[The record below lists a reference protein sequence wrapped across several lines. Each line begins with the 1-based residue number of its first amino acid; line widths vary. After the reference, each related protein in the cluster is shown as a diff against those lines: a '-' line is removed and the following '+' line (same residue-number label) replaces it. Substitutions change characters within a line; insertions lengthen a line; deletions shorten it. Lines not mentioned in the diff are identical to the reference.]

1 MTGNLEINPLGFD
14 HVSSMLITKKSLA
27 LRAARIISSHVPWK
41 QKIIQLKLIIRRWRA
56 ISVAPNCRLSEKSM
70 PSIEVLSVALRKDF
84 GILPISLESI
94 VKSSLNNIDQ
104 ISVISPRN
112 DISEFVTE
120 DTRFEIFGTEV
131 KFIPEELV
139 ISENS
144 RQRLQAMFGS
154 RYGWVLQQLLT
165 VKFCLDSNARGV
177 LVVNADTVLLKELQW
192 LDKFGNQVLMPS
204 LEFHPPYYDFL
215 NRAFGNSKN
224 PKFTFITHHMLI
236 QPDKL
241 RAIFSKLK
249 IGDIDE
255 LITLVEKH
263 ALLTEMSAVCL
274 EFEIYAQHLLKFF
287 PKNVK
292 LVKFSNISLPNRE
305 NLTSQ
310 IDMLREKVSGGLPIN
325 SISFHEYL
333 SRKG

>member
-1 MTGNLEINPLGFD
+1 VAGKLEINPLGFD
-14 HVSSMLITKKSLA
+14 HVSSMLITKKSLV
-27 LRAARIISSHVPWK
+27 LRAARIISSHVPLK
-41 QKIIQLKLIIRRWRA
+41 QKISQLKLIIRRWRA
-56 ISVAPNCRLSEKSM
+56 ISVAPDCHLSRKSV

-94 VKSSLNNIDQ
+94 VKSSLNSIDQ

-120 DTRFEIFGTEV
+120 DNGFDIFGTEV

-144 RQRLQAMFGS
+144 RQRLQAIIGS

-165 VKFCLDSNARGV
+165 LKFCLDSNARGV

-192 LDKFGNQVLMPS
+192 LDKFGNQVLMTS
-204 LEFHPPYYDFL
+204 LEFHPPYHDFL
-215 NRAFGNSKN
+215 YRAFGNSKN

-241 RAIFSKLK
+241 RTIFSKLK

-263 ALLTEMSAVCL
+263 ALLTEVSAVCL
-274 EFEIYAQHLLKFF
+274 EFEIYVQHLLKFF

-292 LVKFSNISLPNRE
+292 LVKFSNIRLADRE

-310 IDMLREKVSGGLPIN
+310 IDMLREKVSGRIA
-325 SISFHEYL
+325 H
-333 SRKG
+333 

>member
-1 MTGNLEINPLGFD
+1 MARKLEINPLGFD
-14 HVSSMLITKKSLA
+14 HVSSMLITKKSLV
-27 LRAARIISSHVPWK
+27 LRAARIISSHVPLK
-41 QKIIQLKLIIRRWRA
+41 QKISQLKLIIRRWRA
-56 ISVAPNCRLSEKSM
+56 ISVAPDCHLSRKSV

-94 VKSSLNNIDQ
+94 VKSSLNSIDQ

-120 DTRFEIFGTEV
+120 DNGFDIFGTEV

-144 RQRLQAMFGS
+144 RQRLQAIIGS

-165 VKFCLDSNARGV
+165 LKFCLDSNARGV

-215 NRAFGNSKN
+215 YRAFGNSKN

-241 RAIFSKLK
+241 RTIFSKLK

-274 EFEIYAQHLLKFF
+274 EFEVYAQHLLKFF

-292 LVKFSNISLPNRE
+292 LVKFSNISLADRE

-310 IDMLREKVSGGLPIN
+310 IDMLREKVSGRIV
-325 SISFHEYL
+325 H
-333 SRKG
+333 